1 MGRRRPRRRRRR
13 GGGAVRVNFSAW
25 FIHRPVG
32 TTLLSIA
39 ITLTGALCYF
49 LLPVSSLPQVEYPS
63 ISVGAVLPG
72 ASPETMASA
81 VAAPL
86 ERQFGLIAGVTEMTS
101 TSLLGQTAVSLQ
113 FELDRD
119 IDGAVR
125 DVQAAVNAARSRLP
139 QDLPGIPTPRKV
151 NSADSP
157 VMILAI
163 TSPVHERS
171 RLQDVAATIVQPKLS
186 QLSGVGQVVVSGGS
200 APAIRVSVNPM
211 VLERYGIGLDDVR
224 TCLQQANTN
233 RPKGVIDDA
242 EHAWSIATT
251 DQLFTAGEYR
261 ELVVASRGAA
271 VIRLGDV
278 ATVEAGVED
287 VRVAGV
293 YNGDPTILVIVYRQP
308 TANII
313 ETADHVTALL
323 PQLRLQV
330 PCGMR
335 IDVAMDRTSTIRAS
349 IADVQQTLLVS
360 VALVVV
366 VVFLFL
372 RDLRATLIPSVA
384 VPVSLVATFAV
395 MHLLGYSLDN
405 LSLMALTIATGFVV
419 DDAIVVLENIARHRE
434 AGMRPLPAAILGA
447 REIGFTVLS
456 ISVSLVAVFIPIL
469 LMGGIV
475 GRLFR
480 EFAVTLSV
488 AIGISMVVSLTTT
501 PMMCAWLLR
510 PARPGR
516 GHGAAADGP
525 VVRAYGRLLRIVLR
539 HPRLTM
545 AVNLATMVLTVSLYV
560 IIPKGFFP
568 AQDTGRLTGTLDA
581 DQDSSFRSMSGLLT
595 KFTRAM
601 VEDPAVVGVTGS
613 TGGAAGSSPNTAR
626 MFVSLKPREERGLSA
641 TEVIARLRKSL
652 SSLEGATLIMQPV
665 QDLRIGARPSS
676 SQYQYTVR
684 SDTLADLNEWAPRL
698 QAALRELPE
707 LADVRSD
714 LQNRGLQTRLTID
727 RDAAARFGVTPQQI
741 DEALYDAFG
750 QRQVSI
756 IYKPLGQYRV
766 VLGMEPE
773 FLEGPESLKLLH
785 VPGRDGTPIPL
796 EELCSHE
803 AATTALLVNHTSQF
817 PSATI
822 SFNLAPGVSLGEAVQ
837 AVERVAGDLGLPAT
851 IRGSF
856 SGTARMFQAS
866 LAGQPLL
873 ILAAVATVY
882 IVLGILYESL
892 IHPLTIISTL
902 PSAGLGA
909 LVALMACGM
918 ELNVV
923 SLIGI
928 ILLIGIVKK
937 NAIMMIDFAL
947 EAQRS
952 RGLTPSEAIVEAC
965 LLRFRPIT
973 MTTLAAL
980 LGGLP
985 LALGTGPGA
994 ELRWPLGVAIVGGLV
1009 ASQLLTLFTTPVVYL
1024 CLDALWPAAS
1034 PAARRAPPR
1043 IAVEA
1048 A

>member
-1 MGRRRPRRRRRR
+1 M
-13 GGGAVRVNFSAW
+13 NFSTW

-39 ITLTGALCYF
+39 VTLAGAICYF
-49 LLPVSSLPQVEYPS
+49 QLPVSSLPQVEYPS
-63 ISVGAVLPG
+63 VSVGASLPG

-86 ERQFGLIAGVTEMTS
+86 ERQFGLIAGITEMTS
-101 TSLLGQTAVSLQ
+101 TSMLGQTSVSLQ
-113 FELDRD
+113 FELDRN
-119 IDGAVR
+119 IDAAVR
-125 DVQAAVNAARSRLP
+125 DVQAAINAARSRLP
-139 QDLPGIPTPRKV
+139 QDLPGTPTARKV

-157 VMILAI
+157 VMILTI
-163 TSPVHERS
+163 TSPVHDRA
-171 RLQDVAATIVQPKLS
+171 RLQDAAATIVQPKLS

-200 APAIRVSVNPM
+200 APAVRVSVNPM
-211 VLERYGIGLDDVR
+211 VLERYGLGLDDVR
-224 TCLQQANTN
+224 ICLQQANAN
-233 RPKGVIDDA
+233 RPKGVVDNANRSWVIT
-242 EHAWSIATT
+242 TT
-251 DQLFTAGEYR
+251 DQLFSAAEYR
-261 ELVVASRGAA
+261 DLIVATRNGAVV
-271 VIRLGDV
+271 RLGDV
-278 ATVEAGVED
+278 ATVADSVED

-293 YNGDPTILVIVYRQP
+293 YNGEPTILVIVYRQP

-313 ETADHVTALL
+313 ETVDNVTALL
-323 PQLRLQV
+323 PQLRWQI
-330 PCGMR
+330 PAGMQL
-335 IDVAMDRTSTIRAS
+335 DVAMDRTTTIRAS
-349 IADVQQTLLVS
+349 IADVQHTLLLS
-360 VALVVV
+360 VALVVIV
-366 VVFLFL
+366 VYLFL
-372 RDLRATLIPSVA
+372 WDLRATLIPSVA
-384 VPVSLVATFAV
+384 VPVSLVATFSV

-419 DDAIVVLENIARHRE
+419 DDAIVVLENIARHRD
-434 AGMRPLPAAILGA
+434 AGMRPLAAAILGA

-488 AIGISMVVSLTTT
+488 AIGISMIVSLTVT

-510 PARPGR
+510 PTRASAAHDAPG
-516 GHGAAADGP
+516 GGF
-525 VVRAYGRLLRIVLR
+525 VLSIYGWLLRFVLR
-539 HPRLTM
+539 HPRATM
-545 AVNLATMVLTVSLYV
+545 AVNLAIMALTAYLYV

-568 AQDTGRLTGTLDA
+568 AQDTGRITGTLDA
-581 DQDSSFRSMSGLLT
+581 DQDSSFQSMSGLLT
-595 KFTRAM
+595 RFSRAII
-601 VEDPAVVGVTGS
+601 EDPAVHGVTGS
-613 TGGAAGSSPNTAR
+613 TGGVSGGSPNISR
-626 MFVSLKPREERGLSA
+626 LFVSLKPKDEHGLSVN
-641 TEVIARLRKSL
+641 EVIARLRTSV
-652 SSLEGATLIMQPV
+652 SSLAGGTLIMQPV
-665 QDLRIGARPSS
+665 QDLRIGSRPSS
-676 SQYQYTVR
+676 SQYQFTVR
-684 SDTLADLNEWAPRL
+684 SDTLAELNAWAPRL
-698 QAALRELPE
+698 QAALRELPQ

-714 LQNRGLQTRLTID
+714 LQNRGLQARLSID
-727 RDAAARFGVTPQQI
+727 RDAAARYGVTPQQI

-756 IYKPLGQYRV
+756 MYRPLGQYRV
-766 VLGMEPE
+766 VLGLEPE

-796 EELCSHE
+796 EAICTYD
-803 AATTALLVNHTSQF
+803 AANTALMVNHTGQF

-822 SFNLAPGVSLGEAVQ
+822 SFNLASGVSLGEAVQ
-837 AVERVAGDLGLPAT
+837 AVERTTAELGLPAT
-851 IRGSF
+851 VRGSF

-873 ILAAVATVY
+873 ILAAVAAVY
-882 IVLGILYESL
+882 IVLGILYESFV
-892 IHPLTIISTL
+892 HPLTIISTL

-918 ELNVV
+918 ELNVM

-937 NAIMMIDFAL
+937 NAIMMIDFAIDA
-947 EAQRS
+947 ERT
-952 RGLTPSEAIVEAC
+952 RGLTPADAIVEAC

-985 LALGTGPGA
+985 LAFGTGPGA

-1009 ASQLLTLFTTPVVYL
+1009 ASQLLTLLTTPVVYL
-1024 CLDALWPAAS
+1024 CLDSLWPSSRAA
-1034 PAARRAPPR
+1034 ALARCAGHDRRSAP
-1043 IAVEA
+1043 I
-1048 A
+1048 